1 MTTKTIGN
9 ATVSGGIART
19 QYTIPSDELVG
30 DFTLTGTYVE
40 NNHYKEQSATAD
52 FNVRIATVVT
62 VSNVTANHGES
73 ATFTANVKYDNTLN
87 VNEGQVQFKLGGTI
101 IGTGNVSQG
110 VATCS
115 YTIPQSVEDG
125 TEITANFLGTSTYGA
140 SVTTSSGTLHV
151 RGTLEIDVGVDTA
164 TNDNSANR
172 GETVVLFLAATPPG
186 DVEVITSGNVSFYID
201 NVKVGEVTTAD
212 SSGEYEDVFTYE
224 YTIPSNMST
233 GSHTLKGVIA
243 QSEDHE
249 SAEMTETLV
258 VRMPTHIVA
267 NPVSA
272 NAGSTVNLVA
282 NIYDENDSIVTEGQ
296 ATFTDPN
303 NQTSNVSVGSGGTAT
318 KSVTVPS
325 NATEGSTI
333 QYTVVYNQ
341 NTNYTN
347 ATSVTITITVRKT
360 PILTLND
367 ITANRGDIVY
377 LTASVEDNVTGNDV
391 NEGSITFTLIQT

>member
-1 MTTKTIGN
+1 MTNKNLGS

-19 QYTIPSDELVG
+19 SYTIPSDELVG
-30 DFTLTGTYVE
+30 DFTLNGTYVE
-40 NNHYKEQSATAD
+40 NNHYKEATATAD
-52 FNVRIATVVT
+52 FKVRIATTVT
-62 VSNVTANHGES
+62 VGDVTANHGES

-140 SVTTSSGTLHV
+140 SVTTSSATLHV
-151 RGTLEIDVGVDTA
+151 RGTLELALGVETA
-164 TNDNSANR
+164 ENDDSANR
-172 GETVVLFLAATPPG
+172 GETVVLYLAAFPPEG
-186 DVEVITSGNVSFYID
+186 DTFISSGNVSFYID
-201 NVKVGEVTTAD
+201 NVKVGEDTTAN
-212 SSGEYEDVFTYE
+212 SSGDYEGFFTYE

-249 SAEMTETLV
+249 SAEMTGTLV

-272 NAGSTVNLVA
+272 NAGSTVNIVA

-341 NTNYTN
+341 NTNYTS

-360 PILTLND
+360 PVLIVSNV
-367 ITANRGDIVY
+367 TANRGDIIY
-377 LTASVEDNVTGNDV
+377 LSTSVTYGNDNV
-391 NEGSITFTLIQT
+391 NEGTVTYTLEQT